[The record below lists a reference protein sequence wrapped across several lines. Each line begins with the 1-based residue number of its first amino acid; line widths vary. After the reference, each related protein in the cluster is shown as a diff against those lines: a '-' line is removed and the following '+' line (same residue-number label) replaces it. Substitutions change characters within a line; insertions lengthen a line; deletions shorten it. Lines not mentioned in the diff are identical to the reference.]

1 MAPSY
6 MRIVTL
12 GHETSLLNVARLVDF
27 GICRYN
33 GLGLGELVD
42 DQLDNSEDE
51 AVAAEARG
59 AQDEEG
65 GVRRRPNITFT
76 NRLRAMD
83 DRLGDMDTNIYKLS
97 NDVKDLTYVV
107 SGMSEQYDQFYG
119 EFGQMRMEQER
130 FRNWNTD
137 HLSQLL
143 AHHHIDH
150 TRYDGT

>member
-1 MAPSY
+1 MDGGERVDVPWTVAKFLSNKANGYKKKSLIVGAYLIRRIGRSYGLMAPSY

-51 AVAAEARG
+51 AVAAEARK

-65 GVRRRPNITFT
+65 GVRR
-76 NRLRAMD
+76 
-83 DRLGDMDTNIYKLS
+83 
-97 NDVKDLTYVV
+97 
-107 SGMSEQYDQFYG
+107 
-119 EFGQMRMEQER
+119 
-130 FRNWNTD
+130 
-137 HLSQLL
+137 
-143 AHHHIDH
+143 
-150 TRYDGT
+150 